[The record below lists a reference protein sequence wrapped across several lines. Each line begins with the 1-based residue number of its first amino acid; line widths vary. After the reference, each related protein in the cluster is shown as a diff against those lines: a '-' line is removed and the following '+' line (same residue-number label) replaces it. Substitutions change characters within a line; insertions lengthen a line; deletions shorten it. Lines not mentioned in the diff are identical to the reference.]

1 MLYKMKIVLGVLWI
15 AQRWK
20 DENGKKKLKVC
31 SVLPLWFVP
40 VFLAVDNEWIVYCLT
55 CFYTSVSVF

>member
-31 SVLPLWFVP
+31 Y
-40 VFLAVDNEWIVYCLT
+40 VFTLVICP
-55 CFYTSVSVF
+55 SVF

>member
-1 MLYKMKIVLGVLWI
+1 MRYKMKIVLGVLWI

-31 SVLPLWFVP
+31 TVLPLWFVP
-40 VFLAVDNEWIVYCLT
+40 VFFSSWQRMNCLL
-55 CFYTSVSVF
+55 FNLFLH